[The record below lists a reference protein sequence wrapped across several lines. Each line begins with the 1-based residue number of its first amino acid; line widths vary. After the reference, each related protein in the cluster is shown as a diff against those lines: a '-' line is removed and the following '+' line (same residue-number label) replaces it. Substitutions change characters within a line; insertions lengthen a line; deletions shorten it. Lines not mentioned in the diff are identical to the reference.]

1 MRDLEEIKQNP
12 RCCWKGQTEDGMAG
26 YIALPEWQGS
36 VVMSTG
42 AGWEHVS
49 VAPAKKR
56 ITPSWND
63 MCIVKKIFWKDDEAV
78 IQIHP
83 AEDEYVNN
91 MPNCLHLWRCSY
103 KEMVLPPRIL
113 VGIKE
118 GMTERE
124 IDEEVKR
131 AYEASGEQYDN
142 GQD

>member
-131 AYEASGEQYDN
+131 AYEASGEKYDN